1 MERRP
6 EMKSRTTSSVVGESS
21 VTATETRLLKSECM
35 DFWSE
40 VFTVQNSVTPSI
52 GLRMLAFGA
61 FATLVWAIGAYSNSI
76 PTSGV
81 APYEIVGAVLALLLV
96 LRTNSGYDRWYEG
109 RKLWGGIVN
118 QSRNLAQLA
127 LAYGPSD
134 EAWRRQFVHWT
145 AAFSHACRHSL
156 RGDTRLTDMQGLLD
170 EEQLAKLSKSQHLP
184 MEVARRLSLLLR
196 QALDR
201 GEFDRFAFIEAEKQR
216 TLLIDHLGACERIL
230 KTPLASALSVKIRR
244 FIFLYLVALPFGIF
258 DKAGLMTPMI
268 VMLVAYPLLSLDQI
282 GVELQN
288 PFSSR
293 RLSHLPL
300 TEICKAIQGNLLAQ
314 LEEGDAEGVAYG
326 EDLAAAPSPLPIRTE
341 GLLMTPSALN
351 PAG

>member
-1 MERRP
+1 MEP
-6 EMKSRTTSSVVGESS
+6 RT
-21 VTATETRLLKSECM
+21 AKIDYLN
-35 DFWSE
+35 FWGE
-40 VFTVQNSVTPSI
+40 VFTLGRTVSPNITF
-52 GLRMLAFGA
+52 RMGIFGVL
-61 FATLVWAIGAYSNSI
+61 ATLVWLVGAYSNMI

-134 EAWRRQFVHWT
+134 DTWRRQFISWT

-156 RGDTRLTDMQGLLD
+156 RNETLLTDMDKLLD
-170 EEQLAKLSKSQHLP
+170 ADQRAALSKAQHMPL
-184 MEVARRLSLLLR
+184 EVARRLSNLLR
-196 QALDR
+196 EALDR
-201 GEFDRFAFIEAEKQR
+201 GEFDRFAFLEAEKQR
-216 TLLIDHLGACERIL
+216 TLLIDHIGACERIL
-230 KTPLASALSVKIRR
+230 KTPLALALSVKIRR

-258 DKAGLMTPMI
+258 DKAGMMTPMI

-288 PFSSR
+288 PFSSQ

-300 TEICKAIQGNLLAQ
+300 TDICRAIQDNLTALLANDDTGGVIADDSTIGTDGIKATDSKSLSPQ
-314 LEEGDAEGVAYG
+314 LGSGAFGMNVPAF
-326 EDLAAAPSPLPIRTE
+326 
-341 GLLMTPSALN
+341 N
-351 PAG
+351 PARA